1 MRRWRDMAGNMGI
14 RPRNDA
20 KKHLANDL
28 VAAIGHHQGRAY
40 RFGY

>member
-1 MRRWRDMAGNMGI
+1 MAGSMDI
-14 RPRNDA
+14 HPRKDVG
-20 KKHLANDL
+20 KYVANDL